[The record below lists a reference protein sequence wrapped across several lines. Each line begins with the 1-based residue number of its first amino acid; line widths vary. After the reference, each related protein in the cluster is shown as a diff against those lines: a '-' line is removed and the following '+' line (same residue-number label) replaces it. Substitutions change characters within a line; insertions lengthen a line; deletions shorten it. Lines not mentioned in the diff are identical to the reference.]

1 MRGGLERWKRG
12 VESQGVRQAMA
23 YAFKGTC
30 DSHLRSATGVEALAA
45 YSGADDAHVVR
56 HTVDGGRI
64 TRDQLNAEQL
74 RRWVD
79 GRDPFTDAPRGR
91 ELTSPQADLILD
103 GTINAPKSYSI
114 AALIHPELAVEFEA
128 LQDRLRDR
136 IITLWQRELNARRGA
151 GGRIR
156 EPLRKVEVVELRH
169 RRSRALD
176 PHIHRHL
183 WLNVK
188 VQGQDGKWSNVDS
201 RVAMKLHTL
210 VNAEGELLA
219 RTDPV
224 WIAALTRHGYTLD
237 ADGEIAQLTNAVRP
251 LSRRSNQIEA
261 NRAKFLIE
269 WRAEHPG
276 REPDHEVLQHLDRR
290 AWATGRPNKPGVIDE
305 SEWEQLIRDEL
316 RAIEERMLQP
326 RAPTPPARMLTED
339 LDRDLL
345 AAKAIVDAD
354 TRATACGG
362 RFSYFDLRAGA
373 TRAVAASAVIADRD
387 DLQELIDDI
396 VTRAHA
402 RTVDLLDG
410 ETDRPQHI
418 KAFMAS
424 STAGLKVE
432 LAARFDAITCA
443 GTTMDESAI
452 ARIAREVLPDDV
464 VLDNGQA
471 DAAAAIA
478 GTDRLVS
485 VTGPAGAGKT
495 TMLRVARTALARGGR
510 GLVVVAPT
518 KKAAS
523 VASREIGVTAS
534 SLHALLADFGW
545 RWGRDEAGA
554 EVWTRLA
561 AGQPDPRTG
570 YEYDGPRRFPLRT
583 GDRIVVDEAGMVDLH
598 TANALAQIAEETG
611 AGIAMVGD
619 HLQAMPVGHAGAM
632 ACMTRRASAVVELT
646 AVHRFRDA
654 GYADLT
660 LRMRDPASKE
670 AALAV
675 AGELNERDLIHRVA
689 DAGQARDVMVEA
701 YFRWANDRKR
711 VALVTGTN
719 EEADAINEAIQQRR
733 LELGQLTQKRIAIG
747 QDEQRLLEGD
757 VVQTRLNDG
766 RTDVENRALW
776 IVRRILPDAIELA
789 SISDSGDLRQVP
801 LDYAAN
807 HVHLAYASTV
817 HGIQGETTDVSIVGP
832 GVDASG
838 LYVGMTRGR
847 VRNEAIAIARSAAA
861 AREQV
866 ADSMMRGTPEVSIDD
881 SVRAAR
887 MELGRAARS
896 AGTGTMDAAAGT
908 DRHLRPLGEV
918 ADIERYIAA
927 REQRAAELRRGLE
940 RMREWLDE
948 AARATARLDARDA
961 SNNAR
966 KHGRSDVVRGGDRG
980 NDPRRALAERR
991 SAVAEDHRRL
1001 AGEYA
1006 SIVRHLDDARI
1017 EQVLR
1022 DRNPADPRERED
1034 RVRAARVR
1042 DGASPSTISLRG
1054 IGL

>member
-1 MRGGLERWKRG
+1 
-12 VESQGVRQAMA
+12 
-23 YAFKGTC
+23 
-30 DSHLRSATGVEALAA
+30 
-45 YSGADDAHVVR
+45 
-56 HTVDGGRI
+56 
-64 TRDQLNAEQL
+64 
-74 RRWVD
+74 
-79 GRDPFTDAPRGR
+79 
-91 ELTSPQADLILD
+91 
-103 GTINAPKSYSI
+103 
-114 AALIHPELAVEFEA
+114 
-128 LQDRLRDR
+128 
-136 IITLWQRELNARRGA
+136 
-151 GGRIR
+151 
-156 EPLRKVEVVELRH
+156 
-169 RRSRALD
+169 
-176 PHIHRHL
+176 
-183 WLNVK
+183 
-188 VQGQDGKWSNVDS
+188 
-201 RVAMKLHTL
+201 
-210 VNAEGELLA
+210 
-219 RTDPV
+219 
-224 WIAALTRHGYTLD
+224 
-237 ADGEIAQLTNAVRP
+237 
-251 LSRRSNQIEA
+251 
-261 NRAKFLIE
+261 
-269 WRAEHPG
+269 
-276 REPDHEVLQHLDRR
+276 
-290 AWATGRPNKPGVIDE
+290 
-305 SEWEQLIRDEL
+305 
-316 RAIEERMLQP
+316 
-326 RAPTPPARMLTED
+326 
-339 LDRDLL
+339 
-345 AAKAIVDAD
+345 
-354 TRATACGG
+354 
-362 RFSYFDLRAGA
+362 
-373 TRAVAASAVIADRD
+373 
-387 DLQELIDDI
+387 
-396 VTRAHA
+396 
-402 RTVDLLDG
+402 
-410 ETDRPQHI
+410 
-418 KAFMAS
+418 
-424 STAGLKVE
+424 
-432 LAARFDAITCA
+432 
-443 GTTMDESAI
+443 
-452 ARIAREVLPDDV
+452 
-464 VLDNGQA
+464 
-471 DAAAAIA
+471 
-478 GTDRLVS
+478 
-485 VTGPAGAGKT
+485 
-495 TMLRVARTALARGGR
+495 
-510 GLVVVAPT
+510 
-518 KKAAS
+518 
-523 VASREIGVTAS
+523 
-534 SLHALLADFGW
+534 
-545 RWGRDEAGA
+545 
-554 EVWTRLA
+554 
-561 AGQPDPRTG
+561 
-570 YEYDGPRRFPLRT
+570 
-583 GDRIVVDEAGMVDLH
+583 
-598 TANALAQIAEETG
+598 
-611 AGIAMVGD
+611 
-619 HLQAMPVGHAGAM
+619 M